1 MNLAVYENYSLLVN
15 EEISVDNLDKLM
27 RKSNI
32 FTKIITVI
40 RVNCRSCLLNSL
52 FYDHLIQSRVSEKE
66 GNGVMRGKTIF
77 CKTIFQSCLVM
88 LLLLGTIFSLAGCAD
103 DDEKAELASYHWETV
118 EVSQKEYRLPDDYMN
133 KGELYLF
140 VSRDILD
147 SHYDLSKVTLGDKR
161 IKLVDSSFNLPGPG
175 LKALFLVGKFDLK
188 DKSSSDVLKVPGIDK
203 AGNVAIGYKKK

>member
-1 MNLAVYENYSLLVN
+1 MNLAVYENYSLIVN

-32 FTKIITVI
+32 FIKIITVI
-40 RVNCRSCLLNSL
+40 RVNGRSCLLNNL

-66 GNGVMRGKTIF
+66 GNGVMRS
-77 CKTIFQSCLVM
+77 KTIFQSCIVM
-88 LLLLGTIFSLAGCAD
+88 LLLLGSLFSLAGCAD
-103 DDEKAELASYHWETV
+103 DEEKAELASYHWETV

-188 DKSSSDVLKVPGIDK
+188 DKPSSCVLKVPGINK
-203 AGNVAIGYKKK
+203 TGNVAIGYKKK

>member
-1 MNLAVYENYSLLVN
+1 MNLAVYENYSLIVN

-32 FTKIITVI
+32 FIKIITVI
-40 RVNCRSCLLNSL
+40 RVNGRSCLLNNL

-66 GNGVMRGKTIF
+66 GNGVMRSKTIF

-188 DKSSSDVLKVPGIDK
+188 DKSSSDVLKVPGINK
-203 AGNVAIGYKKK
+203 TGNVAIGYKKK

>member
-1 MNLAVYENYSLLVN
+1 MKEYSLLVN
-15 EEISVDNLDKLM
+15 EEISVDSLDKLIKKN
-27 RKSNI
+27 RI
-32 FTKIITVI
+32 FIKIITVI
-40 RVNCRSCLLNSL
+40 RVNGRSCLLNSL

-66 GNGVMRGKTIF
+66 GNGVMRSKTIF

-88 LLLLGTIFSLAGCAD
+88 LLLLGSLFSLAGCSD
-103 DDEKAELASYHWETV
+103 DDEKAVLASYHWETV

-188 DKSSSDVLKVPGIDK
+188 DKPSSCVLKVPGINK
-203 AGNVAIGYKKK
+203 TGNVAIGYKKK

>member
-66 GNGVMRGKTIF
+66 GNGVMRS
-77 CKTIFQSCLVM
+77 KTIFQSCIVM
-88 LLLLGTIFSLAGCAD
+88 LLLLGSLFSLAGCAD
-103 DDEKAELASYHWETV
+103 DEEKAELASYHWETV

-188 DKSSSDVLKVPGIDK
+188 DKPSSCVLKVPGINK
-203 AGNVAIGYKKK
+203 TGNVAIGYKKK